1 MSNTARAGRRK
12 FILDTESLRTFR
24 EVAARG
30 GFSAAARVLGITQ
43 PGVSLKIRRLE
54 ERLGMSLIRRDGHS
68 LTLTDVGRDLLAHAE
83 FIVEA
88 HDRAVDDLQSKML
101 SGVVCLGFDAD
112 LVPIG
117 LAEVAERFMQTHPE
131 IDMAI
136 YSRESEALSEMLD
149 DGEIDL
155 ALMQLVAVDG
165 AVRPTD
171 ELGRREDLHA
181 VQGLAADF
189 TDADPVPLISSG
201 PSGLYDPYLTALLD
215 AAARPYRVALQ
226 WADIG
231 GVQRAIESGLGV
243 GILNTSN
250 VTEHMRPWTGI
261 DPASL
266 PSTVTAL
273 RTRDGAD
280 PDPFV
285 SALKVRLIEALAPG
299 DSADQD

>member
-1 MSNTARAGRRK
+1 MSDTARGRGL
-12 FILDTESLRTFR
+12 ILDTESLRTFR
-24 EVAARG
+24 EVVAQG
-30 GFSAAARVLGITQ
+30 GFSAAARVLGVTQ
-43 PGVSLKIRRLE
+43 PAVSLKIRRLE

-68 LTLTDVGRDLLAHAE
+68 FNLTGHGRDLLAHAE

-88 HDRAVDDLQSKML
+88 HDRAVDDMQHSE
-101 SGVVCLGFDAD
+101 SSEVICLGCSTD

-117 LAEVAERFMQTHPE
+117 LGEVAAWFMQTHPE
-131 IDMAI
+131 IELEI
-136 YSRESEALSEMLD
+136 HTRGSEDLSEMLD

-165 AVRPTD
+165 AVRPTY
-171 ELGRREDLHA
+171 ELGQREDLHA

-201 PSGLYDPYLTALLD
+201 PNGLYDPYLTALLD

-285 SALKVRLIEALAPG
+285 SALKVRLIEAMAPG